1 MAITVRGEIYGD
13 LCLSERVD
21 GRPFDDEDEEVVRA
35 PAGAAGLA
43 TDRFLA
49 DRHPGDGH
57 DDVAVLAIRIPERA
71 DGCRQSWTG
80 SSASASAS
88 ITPSSGARR

>member
-1 MAITVRGEIYGD
+1 MAITVRGETYGD

-43 TDRFLA
+43 TDHLLA

-57 DDVAVLAIRIPERA
+57 DDMAVPAIRIPERA
-71 DGCRQSWTG
+71 DGCRQESWTG
-80 SSASASAS
+80 SSAPASV
-88 ITPSSGARR
+88 TPSSGARR